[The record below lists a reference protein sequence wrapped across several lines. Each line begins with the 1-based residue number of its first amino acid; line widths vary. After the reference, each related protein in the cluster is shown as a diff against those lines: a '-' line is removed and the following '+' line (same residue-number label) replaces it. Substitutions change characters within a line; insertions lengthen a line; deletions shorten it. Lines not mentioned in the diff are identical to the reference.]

1 MQHSEPLVEFELSV
15 DVVDAIVGKEQLLE
29 ARQRLEALQLADLV
43 ELQVQNIEVDQRGKI
58 FNARYHVIGQVELTE
73 VDEALQG
80 LDFMDFLLLR

>member
-1 MQHSEPLVEFELSV
+1 MQHSEPLVELELSV
-15 DVVDAIVGKEQLLE
+15 DGIDAIVGKEQLLE

-43 ELQVQNIEVDQRGKI
+43 ELQVHNFEVDQRGKI

-80 LDFMDFLLLR
+80 LNFMDFLLLR

>member
-1 MQHSEPLVEFELSV
+1 MQHSEPLVELELSV
-15 DVVDAIVGKEQLLE
+15 NGIDAIVGKEQLLE

-43 ELQVQNIEVDQRGKI
+43 ELQVHNFEVDQRGKI